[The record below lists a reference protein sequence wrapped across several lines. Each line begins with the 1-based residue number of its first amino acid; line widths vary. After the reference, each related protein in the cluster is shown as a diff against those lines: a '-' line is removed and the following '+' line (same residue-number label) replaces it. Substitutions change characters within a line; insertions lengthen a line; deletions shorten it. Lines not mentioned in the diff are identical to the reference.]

1 MAAGKLNTLAV
12 RKSVRPGRYS
22 DGGNLYLFIKQSGA
36 RVWTFRFTMP
46 GQKPREMSLGK
57 EADVT
62 LAEAR
67 DKARD
72 ARRELDAGRDPIE
85 SRCQARQEAA
95 GNGMTFKQV
104 AGFYITAHEDGWR
117 NAKHRAQWAS
127 TLKSYVEPV
136 FGDLPVGKVS
146 IGQVMQVLEPL
157 WKIKPETASRLRGRI
172 EAVLDY
178 ASARGW
184 RKGENPARWKGHLAN
199 LLPKRSK
206 FAAVEHHAAL
216 PWKEC
221 PLFMSSLSEQNG
233 TAALALRFTILTAAR
248 TSEVTG
254 ATWVEVDLKAKVWTI
269 PGKRMKAA
277 REHRVPLSPAAL
289 AVLSNMHTP
298 DAKAEH
304 YLFPGGKTG
313 KGLSNM
319 AMAATLRRMK
329 RGDLTVHGFRSSFRD
344 WCAEM
349 SAAPREVA
357 EAALAH
363 TLRDKVEAAYQR
375 GDMLDRR
382 AKLMGEWSEFLSQP
396 TDPARVFAIA
406 DERSI

>member
-1 MAAGKLNTLAV
+1 
-12 RKSVRPGRYS
+12 
-22 DGGNLYLFIKQSGA
+22 
-36 RVWTFRFTMP
+36 
-46 GQKPREMSLGK
+46 
-57 EADVT
+57 
-62 LAEAR
+62 
-67 DKARD
+67 
-72 ARRELDAGRDPIE
+72 
-85 SRCQARQEAA
+85 
-95 GNGMTFKQV
+95 
-104 AGFYITAHEDGWR
+104 
-117 NAKHRAQWAS
+117 
-127 TLKSYVEPV
+127 
-136 FGDLPVGKVS
+136 
-146 IGQVMQVLEPL
+146 
-157 WKIKPETASRLRGRI
+157 
-172 EAVLDY
+172 
-178 ASARGW
+178 
-184 RKGENPARWKGHLAN
+184 
-199 LLPKRSK
+199 
-206 FAAVEHHAAL
+206 
-216 PWKEC
+216 
-221 PLFMSSLSEQNG
+221 MSSLSEQNG

-289 AVLSNMHTP
+289 AVLSNMRTP

-406 DERSI
+406 DEKSI